1 MAKKTIKEI
10 RLTFNEGDKDII
22 EFLNGKTSK
31 TGYIK
36 DLIRLHMLIEQSYL
50 VNGVNVKQ
58 DNVSCGTIKEESKV
72 NDDFDFDL
80 SDLNL

>member
-1 MAKKTIKEI
+1 MAKTIKEV
-10 RLTFNEGDKDII
+10 RLTFNERDKDII

-36 DLIRLHMLIEQSYL
+36 DLLRLHMQIEQSYL
-50 VNGVNVKQ
+50 ANGATVITDVSRETVNVEEKKQ
-58 DNVSCGTIKEESKV
+58 DE
-72 NDDFDFDL
+72 FDFDL

>member
-1 MAKKTIKEI
+1 MAKTIREV
-10 RLTFNEGDKDII
+10 RLTFNEKDKDII

-50 VNGVNVKQ
+50 ANGMNVEQSVSRETVKVEEKKQ
-58 DNVSCGTIKEESKV
+58 DE
-72 NDDFDFDL
+72 FDFSLD
-80 SDLNL
+80 DLNL

>member
-1 MAKKTIKEI
+1 MAKTIREV
-10 RLTFNEGDKDII
+10 RLTFSEKDKDIS
-22 EFLNGKTSK
+22 EFLKGKSSQTA
-31 TGYIK
+31 YIK
-36 DLIRLHMLIEQSYL
+36 DILRLHMQIEQSYL
-50 VNGVNVKQ
+50 ANGVNVKQ

>member
-1 MAKKTIKEI
+1 MANPIREV
-10 RLTFNEGDKDII
+10 RLTFSEKDKDIS
-22 EFLNGKTSK
+22 EFLKGKSSQTA
-31 TGYIK
+31 YIK
-36 DLIRLHMLIEQSYL
+36 DLIRLHMQIEQSYL

>member
-1 MAKKTIKEI
+1 MAKTIKEV
-10 RLTFNEGDKDII
+10 RLTFNEKDKDII

-50 VNGVNVKQ
+50 VNSVNVEQSVSRETVKVEEKKQ
-58 DNVSCGTIKEESKV
+58 DE
-72 NDDFDFDL
+72 FDFSLDDL
-80 SDLNL
+80 GL

>member
-1 MAKKTIKEI
+1 MATKKEM
-10 RLTFNEGDKDII
+10 RLTFNEKDKDII

-50 VNGVNVKQ
+50 ANGVNVEQGVSRETIKVEEKKQ
-58 DNVSCGTIKEESKV
+58 DE
-72 NDDFDFDL
+72 FDFDL

>member
-1 MAKKTIKEI
+1 MKKTIKEV
-10 RLTFNEGDKDII
+10 RLTFSEKDKDII

-50 VNGVNVKQ
+50 ANNVNVEQSVSRETVNVEEKKQ
-58 DNVSCGTIKEESKV
+58 HE
-72 NDDFDFDL
+72 FDFDL

>member
-1 MAKKTIKEI
+1 MAKTIREV
-10 RLTFNEGDKDII
+10 RLTFNEKDKDII

-36 DLIRLHMLIEQSYL
+36 DLIRLHMQIEQSYL
-50 VNGVNVKQ
+50 ANGMNIEQSVSRETVNVEEKKQ
-58 DNVSCGTIKEESKV
+58 DE
-72 NDDFDFDL
+72 FDFDL

>member
-1 MAKKTIKEI
+1 MAKKTIKEM
-10 RLTFNEGDKDII
+10 RLTFHERDKDII

-50 VNGVNVKQ
+50 VNGVNVEQ
-58 DNVSCGTIKEESKV
+58 SVSCETVKEENKV
-72 NDDFDFDL
+72 NEEFNFSLDDL
-80 SDLNL
+80 GL

>member
-1 MAKKTIKEI
+1 MAKTIREV
-10 RLTFNEGDKDII
+10 RLTFSEKDKDIS
-22 EFLNGKTSK
+22 EFLKGKSSQTA
-31 TGYIK
+31 YIK
-36 DLIRLHMLIEQSYL
+36 DILRLHMQIEQSYL

>member
-1 MAKKTIKEI
+1 MKSYSKYTVNSYKA
-10 RLTFNEGDKDII
+10 DII

-36 DLIRLHMLIEQSYL
+36 DILRLHMQIEQSYL
-50 VNGVNVKQ
+50 ANGVSVEQ
-58 DNVSCGTIKEESKV
+58 SVSCETIKEESKV

>member
-1 MAKKTIKEI
+1 MAKTIREV
-10 RLTFNEGDKDII
+10 RLTFSEKDKDII

-50 VNGVNVKQ
+50 ANGTNVEQSVSRETVKVEEKKQ
-58 DNVSCGTIKEESKV
+58 DE
-72 NDDFDFDL
+72 FDFSLD
-80 SDLNL
+80 DLNL

>member
-1 MAKKTIKEI
+1 MATKKEI
-10 RLTFNEGDKDII
+10 RLTFNERDKDII

-50 VNGVNVKQ
+50 ANGVNVEQSVSRETVKVEEKKQ
-58 DNVSCGTIKEESKV
+58 DE
-72 NDDFDFDL
+72 FDFDL